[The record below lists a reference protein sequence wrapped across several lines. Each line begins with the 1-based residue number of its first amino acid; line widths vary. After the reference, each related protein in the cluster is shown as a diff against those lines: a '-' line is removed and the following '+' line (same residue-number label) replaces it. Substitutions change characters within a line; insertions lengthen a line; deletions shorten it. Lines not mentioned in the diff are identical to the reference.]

1 MTYDSQF
8 ERRIAPILQSLGF
21 VRSNDYFRL
30 DGSPQQFRDKEGAKF
45 CAKPD
50 WHHPQLNLYVETKAG
65 TLNSKTTVRTAASAE
80 AHRREYC
87 RIQGRAFN
95 VGDMFTT
102 QWSHSKTKQALV
114 QRALTPQ
121 HLIIV
126 FERPVPYETMLK
138 YRKAGLVAIH
148 LAALPNF
155 LRYIRLCRYGLP
167 VNWWL
172 PYEEEGQAFVL

>member
-1 MTYDSQF
+1 MTFDSNY
-8 ERRIAPILQSLGF
+8 ERRIAPTLQSLGF
-21 VRSNDYFRL
+21 VRCNDYFRL
-30 DGSPQQFRDKEGAKF
+30 DGSPRQFRDKEGAPF

-50 WHHPQLNLYVETKAG
+50 FWHPELNLYVETKAG

-80 AHRREYC
+80 AHRHEYC

-95 VGDMFTT
+95 VGDMFAT
-102 QWSHSKTKQALV
+102 QWSHSKVKQATV

-126 FERPVPYETMLK
+126 FERPVPYEQMLK
-138 YRKAGLVAIH
+138 YKAAGLVAIH
-148 LAALPNF
+148 LGALPSF

-167 VNWWL
+167 VQWEL
-172 PYEEEGQAFVL
+172 PYMAEGCSFVL